1 MEGTSMYSDLLIRRA
16 VEVERNW
23 WISAVVKLYSESAEF
38 YEYAEKKR
46 VEHSVQELNGRYFY
60 V

>member
-1 MEGTSMYSDLLIRRA
+1 M
-16 VEVERNW
+16 ERNW
-23 WISAVVKLYSESAEF
+23 WISGVVKLYSESGGIWEF
-38 YEYAEKKR
+38 YEYAEKKG